1 MISLKE
7 FINYFIKFTGLK
19 FIIVILLSGLLIFF
33 QLMLI
38 ASITPLIDQVLQNET
53 SNILTLKTEEFL
65 NMLNMELNFVNA
77 GIIFI
82 TLSIITACL
91 KTLVSFFIFKIKY
104 ICLSNIINDCIDKF
118 LNAGQDFY
126 SEIDKGAVINSFQSE
141 LSKIGNSFIT
151 ISNLIVSVLQIFFIL
166 LIPLLIFPELTIYF
180 IIISILIFSPIFL
193 LKKKFT
199 TLGTNFTET
208 GNRFTKSIVEIT
220 NLMIEIICF

>member
-82 TLSIITACL
+82 TLSKLFNVFIQGIHML
-91 KTLVSFFIFKIKY
+91 LV
-104 ICLSNIINDCIDKF
+104 
-118 LNAGQDFY
+118 
-126 SEIDKGAVINSFQSE
+126 
-141 LSKIGNSFIT
+141 
-151 ISNLIVSVLQIFFIL
+151 
-166 LIPLLIFPELTIYF
+166 
-180 IIISILIFSPIFL
+180 
-193 LKKKFT
+193 
-199 TLGTNFTET
+199 
-208 GNRFTKSIVEIT
+208 
-220 NLMIEIICF
+220 